1 MKKSNKYDKLA
12 FRLSQILI
20 KFNNRERFS
29 KQELADEFNVDEK
42 TIERDLNYRL
52 NIMPILKDKNKRYYL
67 EDYALG
73 QLSFCDIEKF
83 AALCGAS
90 ELFPVLD
97 RGFITDLLNLKIAPV
112 YEIKNSGFEMIL
124 SKKSEFETLS
134 IAILRREF
142 VSFIYNEKPREICPY
157 KLINTNGIWYLLGD
171 EDGTLK
177 TFTFTKIRN
186 LKRDETRKFEP
197 NDELVKL
204 ANGKKQVWFN
214 DEMQEVILH
223 VKQEACEYFLRKKT
237 LLNYEIISHENGL
250 TIKVKI
256 AYDDEILNFVRAWI
270 PFIRIVSPARLKEK
284 MRTTLC
290 EYLQGEI

>member
-1 MKKSNKYDKLA
+1 
-12 FRLSQILI
+12 
-20 KFNNRERFS
+20 
-29 KQELADEFNVDEK
+29 
-42 TIERDLNYRL
+42 
-52 NIMPILKDKNKRYYL
+52 MPILKDKNKRYYL

-73 QLSFCDIEKF
+73 QLNFCDIEKF

-112 YEIKNSGFEMIL
+112 YEIKNSGFEMIS

-171 EDGTLK
+171 ENSTLK

-197 NDELVKL
+197 NDELVKR

>member
-20 KFNNRERFS
+20 KFNNRERFT

-112 YEIKNSGFEMIL
+112 YEIKNSGFEMIS
-124 SKKSEFETLS
+124 SKKLEFETLS

-171 EDGTLK
+171 ENGTLK

-197 NDELVKL
+197 NDELVKR

-290 EYLQGEI
+290 EYLQDEI

>member
-20 KFNNRERFS
+20 KFNNRERFT

-112 YEIKNSGFEMIL
+112 YEIKNSGFEMIS
-124 SKKSEFETLS
+124 SKKLEFETLS

-171 EDGTLK
+171 ENGTLK

-197 NDELVKL
+197 NDELVKR

>member
-12 FRLSQILI
+12 FRLAQILI

-29 KQELADEFNVDEK
+29 KQELAEEFNVDEK

-52 NIMPILKDKNKRYYL
+52 NIMPILKDENKRYYL

-73 QLSFCDIEKF
+73 QLNFCDIEKF

-112 YEIKNSGFEMIL
+112 YEIKNSGFEMIS
-124 SKKSEFETLS
+124 SKKSEFKTLS

-197 NDELVKL
+197 NDELVKR

-214 DEMQEVILH
+214 DEMKEVILH

-290 EYLQGEI
+290 EYLQDEI

>member
-20 KFNNRERFS
+20 KFNNRERFT

-112 YEIKNSGFEMIL
+112 YEIKNSGFEMIS
-124 SKKSEFETLS
+124 SKKLEFETLS

-171 EDGTLK
+171 ENGTLK

-197 NDELVKL
+197 NDELVKR

-237 LLNYEIISHENGL
+237 LLNYEIISRENGL

>member
-12 FRLSQILI
+12 FRLAQILI
-20 KFNNRERFS
+20 KFNNRERFT

-112 YEIKNSGFEMIL
+112 YEIKNSGFEMIS
-124 SKKSEFETLS
+124 SKKLEFETLS

-197 NDELVKL
+197 NDELVKR

-270 PFIRIVSPARLKEK
+270 PFIRIVLPARLKEK

-290 EYLQGEI
+290 EYLQDEI

>member
-20 KFNNRERFS
+20 KFNNRERFT

-124 SKKSEFETLS
+124 
-134 IAILRREF
+134 RREF

-171 EDGTLK
+171 ENGTLK

-197 NDELVKL
+197 NDELVKR

-237 LLNYEIISHENGL
+237 LLNYEIISRENGL

>member
-20 KFNNRERFS
+20 KFNNRERFT

-112 YEIKNSGFEMIL
+112 YEIKNSGFEMIS
-124 SKKSEFETLS
+124 SKKLEFETLS

-171 EDGTLK
+171 ENGTLK

-197 NDELVKL
+197 NDELVKR

-214 DEMQEVILH
+214 DEMQEVILY

>member
-20 KFNNRERFS
+20 KFNNRERFT

-112 YEIKNSGFEMIL
+112 YEIKNSGFEMIS
-124 SKKSEFETLS
+124 SKKLEFETLS

-171 EDGTLK
+171 ENGTLK

-197 NDELVKL
+197 NDELAKR

-214 DEMQEVILH
+214 DEMQEVILY